1 MPTPPPPTLKT
12 LRLFRV
18 KLVDRANV
26 LHKKKF
32 IAARSL
38 REAVAITGES
48 IVLRIKQIG
57 TVDLES

>member
-1 MPTPPPPTLKT
+1 
-12 LRLFRV
+12 LFRV